1 MKLILTIMTVSAT
14 LLSESASAFYPAGLH
29 KLKDTNECVNC
40 DLSGANLSD
49 AYLKDTDLSLANL
62 KDANLRSAD
71 LSGANLYIANLE
83 LALMKGVTFCNTIIL
98 HCNVI
103 YSGC

>member
-40 DLSGANLSD
+40 DLSGAYLSD
-49 AYLKDTDLSLANL
+49 
-62 KDANLRSAD
+62 
-71 LSGANLYIANLE
+71 ANLYIANLE
-83 LALMKGVTFCNTIIL
+83 LALMKGVTFCNTIIP

>member
-14 LLSESASAFYPAGLH
+14 LLAGSASAFYPAGLH

-40 DLSGANLSD
+40 DLIG
-49 AYLKDTDLSLANL
+49 AYLENADLHGAELQDTIRSAANL
-62 KDANLRSAD
+62 KDICL
-71 LSGANLYIANLE
+71 GC
-83 LALMKGVTFCNTIIL
+83 ALMKGVNVCNTIFPN
-98 HCNVI
+98 CSVI